1 MNAAKIAL
9 DGAVEY
15 SCCRCGEWI
24 REHLAIWATAA
35 GVVGL
40 REGLPHCP
48 QCLPPTQRSR
58 AIPTPTASP

>member
-1 MNAAKIAL
+1 MNPARIAL

-15 SCCRCGEWI
+15 ACCRCGEWI
-24 REHLAIWATAA
+24 REHLAIWATSN

-48 QCLPPTQRSR
+48 QCLPLPQRTR
-58 AIPTPTASP
+58 GPAAH